1 MTNASQKPISRST
14 SLVLVLSVWVT
25 AACVNAQRG
34 PQGPT
39 RDATEVSG
47 RELWKFETGG

>member
-1 MTNASQKPISRST
+1 MTNAQKPISRST
-14 SLVLVLSVWVT
+14 SLVLVLFVCVAA

-34 PQGPT
+34 PQGST
-39 RDATEVSG
+39 RDTDEDSG

>member
-1 MTNASQKPISRST
+1 MANAQKKILQST

-39 RDATEVSG
+39 RDTKENSG
-47 RELWKFETGG
+47 KELWKFETGG

>member
-1 MTNASQKPISRST
+1 MTNAQKPISRST
-14 SLVLVLSVWVT
+14 SLVLVVSLWVM
-25 AACVNAQRG
+25 AAAFVNAQTAS
-34 PQGPT
+34 QGPT